1 MSKFALRLTRDK
13 SDTLLLLA
21 AALMVLAPHFGH
33 LPLWISAGVCAT
45 LVWRAAIT
53 WRGKRMPPLWLLLPV
68 SLAAMGGVFLTYRTL
83 LGRDAGVAMLALLLA
98 FKLLEMRARRD
109 LFVVIFLSF
118 FVLLTNF
125 FYSQSMPTALFM
137 MATLVV
143 LLTAQ
148 QSFQY
153 TGLVPPLAKRL
164 RTSAKLALLAAP
176 LALLLFVGFPRIQG
190 PLWGLPGDAAGGKT
204 GISDSMA
211 PGTLSS
217 LALSE
222 ETAFRVRFIDAVPA
236 RGQLYWRSIVLGD
249 YDGRTWTRV
258 PRRRGLQRLDVAV
271 NARGK
276 AVRHEITMEATN
288 KRWLAL
294 LELGGPEL
302 RLPGHRVRDSD
313 EMEQFTMEPVT
324 QRVRF
329 TAAAYLDYQLQ
340 AGEQPERM
348 RRWLELP
355 AGFNP
360 RTLAL
365 ARQLRDQAA
374 GAAPSRPGEQ
384 PGAQSGVKPDI
395 WPGIRPGDAPSEQP
409 SGPTGER
416 PSEQSS
422 EQLSEQL
429 SNAVL
434 ARFRS
439 DSYQYTLEP
448 PLLGRDAVDDFLF
461 VSKAGFCEHYAGA
474 YVVLMRA
481 MGVPA
486 RVVTGYQGGEMNPV
500 DGYLTIRQSDAHAWA
515 EIWTP
520 AGGWRRVDPTAAVA
534 PERVSQNLARALPRP
549 APFGLGPLLAMQSDP
564 DSWLAQLRFGYAAM
578 NNSWN
583 QWVLDYNPDRQRSFL
598 EELSAAL
605 GNRRTALGALLVAGL
620 LAALRWR
627 RRLQPTDPL
636 DGLYQAFCRQQ
647 ARHGYARRPD
657 EGPHGYAA
665 RLRTMPAGA
674 AKRAAMEQFL
684 ALYGALRYGA
694 PEPDTRK
701 ASLATLKTLL
711 PLCR

>member
-1 MSKFALRLTRDK
+1 MTTFSPRLTRDK
-13 SDTLLLLA
+13 SDTLLLLS

-33 LPLWISAGVCAT
+33 LPPWITAAVCAT
-45 LVWRAAIT
+45 LLWRAAIT
-53 WRGKRMPPLWLLLPV
+53 WRGKRMPPLWVLLPV
-68 SLAAMGGVFLTYRTL
+68 SVAAMGGVYLSYRTL

-98 FKLLEMRARRD
+98 FKLLEMRAKRD

-137 MATLVV
+137 MATLIV

-153 TGLVPPLAKRL
+153 TGAVPPLGRRL
-164 RTSAKLALLAAP
+164 RTSAKLALLATP

-190 PLWGLPGDAAGGKT
+190 PLWGLPGDAHSGKT

-222 ETAFRVRFIDAVPA
+222 ETAFRVRFLDPVPA

-258 PRRRGLQRLDVAV
+258 PRLRGLQRLDVAI
-271 NARGK
+271 NARG
-276 AVRHEITMEATN
+276 APVRHEITMEPSG

-294 LELGGPEL
+294 LELAGPEF
-302 RLPGHRVRDSD
+302 RVPGHRVRDSD
-313 EMEQFTMEPVT
+313 EMEQFTMEPVA
-324 QRVRF
+324 QRIRF
-329 TAAAYLDYQLQ
+329 AAAAYLDYRLQ

-365 ARQLRDQAA
+365 ARQLRQQAPDT
-374 GAAPSRPGEQ
+374 AP
-384 PGAQSGVKPDI
+384 
-395 WPGIRPGDAPSEQP
+395 
-409 SGPTGER
+409 
-416 PSEQSS
+416 
-422 EQLSEQL
+422 EQLSG
-429 SNAVL
+429 AVL
-434 ARFRS
+434 SRFRN
-439 DSYQYTLEP
+439 DGYNYTLEP
-448 PLLGRDAVDDFLF
+448 PLLGRDAVDEFLF
-461 VSKAGFCEHYAGA
+461 GSKAGFCEHYAGA

-500 DGYLTIRQSDAHAWA
+500 DGYLTVRQSDAHAWA
-515 EIWTP
+515 EIWTQ

-534 PERVSQNLARALPRP
+534 PERVSQNLSRALPRP
-549 APFGLGPLLAMQSDP
+549 AAFGLGPLMEMQNDP
-564 DSWLAQLRFGYAAM
+564 NSWLAQLRFSYAAM

-583 QWVLDYNPDRQRSFL
+583 QWVLDYNPERQRSFL
-598 EELSAAL
+598 EELGAAFA
-605 GNRRTALGALLVAGL
+605 NWRTALGAALVAL
-620 LAALRWR
+620 LAAALR
-627 RRLQPTDPL
+627 RRRRHQPADPL
-636 DGLYQAFCRQQ
+636 DGLYQVFCRQQ

-657 EGPHGYAA
+657 EGPHSYAA
-665 RLRTMPAGA
+665 RLRTMPADA

-684 ALYGALRYGA
+684 TLYGALRYGA
-694 PEPDTRK
+694 PEPEPRM